1 MIRRC
6 RWLRCPTVPPAPPA
20 AAKGS
25 AAVAGAAAAA
35 AAPSSGSPGQPE
47 ITLDAETKE
56 KLRIVEQIGEQAFDE
71 NTEIL
76 KKIMLRGLRALVIG
90 GFGFVAF
97 AVAMKRQKRRQQE
110 QAEEAEHLANGT
122 KPEDPTERYLAE
134 MRALGFDVDGLEDEI
149 AEKNKKKKE

>member
-1 MIRRC
+1 M
-6 RWLRCPTVPPAPPA
+6 
-20 AAKGS
+20 
-25 AAVAGAAAAA
+25 AAAAGERA
-35 AAPSSGSPGQPE
+35 VSSSSATKATTGSIHQPNAEGTTTGQIPE

-56 KLRIVEQIGEQAFDE
+56 KLRIVEQIGEQAFEE

-110 QAEEAEHLANGT
+110 QDEAAEHLANGT
-122 KPEDPTERYLAE
+122 KPEDPTQRYLAE
-134 MRALGFDVDGLEDEI
+134 MRALGFDVDGLEDDI
-149 AEKNKKKKE
+149 ANNKKAVK